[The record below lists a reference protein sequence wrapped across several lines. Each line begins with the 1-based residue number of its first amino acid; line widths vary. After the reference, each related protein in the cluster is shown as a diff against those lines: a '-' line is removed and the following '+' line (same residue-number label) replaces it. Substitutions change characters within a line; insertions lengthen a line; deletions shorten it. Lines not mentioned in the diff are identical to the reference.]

1 MAIETR
7 TMVVDKAKSTGTY
20 QYYFTAGNTFYS
32 STGEKSGV
40 EVFAELIPDKYEGQK
55 VPSIKVQYPSYK
67 PLDEAEQS
75 LRDELNLFGYFKNS
89 ISYPKI
95 GTPIPPEDNPY
106 PSSPPSP
113 PETTTPDTSPNT
125 SDTPRYNYSDGT
137 TITFGKF
144 GPEKFAIIK
153 YGTSFGEGDFEII
166 KGNTSEGQGSFSA
179 GFDIL
184 AEESIINYNN
194 SRVGSGLTPVTLV
207 RVDPPTPPPP
217 PVPFEYSITGKVID
231 SITNEPLTNT
241 KIKTSGKEGQET
253 PNSTGDFTLTGET
266 TNENRITLTFNTD
279 NYTTKTVTPYA
290 GNGNIKSDI
299 GIIGLEPN
307 VKSIEGDKI
316 TTSQLSTEEV
326 DKLNIDSK
334 KIGGAVQK
342 RLNDTVSN
350 LKSKVLPTVLLLLAR
365 FGITGVPELIKQAK
379 SGVNGASGIIEQIPT
394 DQISCPAPE
403 ELKKLI
409 KSKNTLV
416 KTLNNTYKTVD
427 STTSSIGLSEDTVNI
442 LLGVFNGLDAAMLV
456 LPTATGAPGVPGLT
470 VGAVDKIVKEKD
482 NTKDKIDDLKNK
494 ITSITPVL
502 ALIVS
507 TLLQA
512 ISYLDLLDSV
522 VQTCTSEKD
531 DSDSDSDD
539 TLQDEILD
547 ELRQLST
554 EQSNQQ
560 SPIVTNVNGFELD
573 IETENTNNKLKRK
586 RAIAK
591 NKAGVVMLK
600 GGYSFSSIDQI
611 LIDQLVFYIQQN
623 DLKAD

>member
-7 TMVVDKAKSTGTY
+7 TMIVDKAKSTSTY
-20 QYYFTAGNTFYS
+20 QYYFTSGNTFYS
-32 STGEKSGV
+32 STGEVSGV

-67 PLDEAEQS
+67 PVDEAEQS
-75 LRDELNLFGYFKNS
+75 LRNELALAGYFKNS
-89 ISYPKI
+89 ISYPKT

-106 PSSPPSP
+106 SST
-113 PETTTPDTSPNT
+113 ETTTPDTSPNT

-153 YGTSFGEGDFEII
+153 YGTSFGEEDFEII

-184 AEESIINYNN
+184 AEESIIGYNN
-194 SRVGSGLTPVTLV
+194 ARESYLLNPVTLV
-207 RVDPPTPPPP
+207 RIDPPTPPPP
-217 PVPFEYSITGKVID
+217 PVPFEYSIIGKVID
-231 SITNEPLTNT
+231 SITNEPLVNT
-241 KIKTSGKEGQET
+241 KITTSGKEGQEV

-266 TNENRITLTFNTD
+266 TNENRITLTFNAN
-279 NYTTKTVTPYA
+279 NYTTKTVTPYT

-307 VKSIEGDKI
+307 TKSIEDDKI
-316 TTSQLSTEEV
+316 SSSQLSIEEV
-326 DKLNIDSK
+326 NKLNIDSG
-334 KIGGAVQK
+334 KIGGAAQK
-342 RLNDTVSN
+342 RLNNTVTS
-350 LKSKVLPTVLLLLAR
+350 LKTSFLPTVLLLFAK
-365 FGITGVPELIKQAK
+365 FGVTGVPELVKQGKK
-379 SGVNGASGIIEQIPT
+379 SIP
-394 DQISCPAPE
+394 DAQVLCPTE
-403 ELKKLI
+403 DTLLSLI
-409 KSKNTLV
+409 KSKNNLV
-416 KTLNNTYKTVD
+416 KKLNITYKTVD
-427 STTSSIGLSEDTVNI
+427 TTTKSIGLSEDTINI
-442 LLGVFNGLDAAMLV
+442 LLGVFAGLDIAMLA
-456 LPTATGAPGVPGLT
+456 LPTSTGAPGIPGLT

-482 NTKDKIDDLKNK
+482 NTKDKIDNLKSK
-494 ITSITPVL
+494 ITSLTPVL
-502 ALIVS
+502 TLIVS

-512 ISYLDLLDSV
+512 ISYLDLLDSL
-522 VQTCTSEKD
+522 VQTCTPD
-531 DSDSDSDD
+531 DDD
-539 TLQDEILD
+539 GDDVFQDEILD

-560 SPIVTNVNGFELD
+560 SPIVTNINGFEMD
-573 IETENTNNKLKRK
+573 IEVENTNNKLKRK

-600 GGYSFSSIDQI
+600 GEYSFSSIEQI